1 MRELRVVD
9 IVDATVVAVDEN
21 GEEFRVALDD
31 ALIARLRS
39 ARTDALS
46 AKVSPREIQALI
58 RAGLSAQ
65 DVVRVSGATLDD
77 VERYEGPVL
86 AERDYV
92 LTSALATQIVAE
104 DGTPGGAFGSHVRI
118 RLESL
123 GANEQR
129 WVAWKDASEGWI
141 VKVEFSSKNIDHDAR
156 WSFDPRRSTLV
167 PLNADAGTLSQRGE
181 VDSGIV
187 PRLRAVDVMTGAIPT
202 VNESGPHSRRIPTS
216 PVFSEVSESIRTG
229 AINIVPVAE
238 TPEPVVHETPAGNPT
253 ALSSVAV
260 AGAAASNTHE
270 NLDEKATTPTADLL
284 EALRKRRT
292 QRDENPA
299 WLTDTRVQATT
310 VPEAQVASPISE
322 EVLNAVAIEISET
335 SITEAIAISN
345 INEAATATI
354 DGEPLTETGKQRR
367 ARKTRPTLPAWDN
380 IV

>member
-1 MRELRVVD
+1 MRDLRVVD
-9 IVDATVVAVDEN
+9 IVDTTVVAVDEN
-21 GEEFRVALDD
+21 GDEFRIALDD
-31 ALIARLRS
+31 ALIARLRV
-39 ARTDALS
+39 ARSEASST
-46 AKVSPREIQALI
+46 KVSPREIQALI

-92 LTSALATQIVAE
+92 LTSALATQIVSE
-104 DGTPGGAFGSHVRI
+104 DGTLGGAFGTHVRS

-123 GANEQR
+123 GAHEQR

-156 WSFDPRRSTLV
+156 WSFDARRSSLV
-167 PLNADAGTLSQRGE
+167 PLNADAGTLTQRGD
-181 VDSGIV
+181 VDSGMV

-202 VNESGPHSRRIPTS
+202 VNDSGPHTRRIPTS

-229 AINIVPVAE
+229 AMNIIPSGKAA
-238 TPEPVVHETPAGNPT
+238 EPVVREAPVSASD
-253 ALSSVAV
+253 ALSSDQVAEPTV
-260 AGAAASNTHE
+260 IP
-270 NLDEKATTPTADLL
+270 ATDLPSDDKESTPTADLL
-284 EALRKRRT
+284 DALRKRRM

-299 WLTDTRVQATT
+299 WLTDARVQPSTI
-310 VPEAQVASPISE
+310 PEAPVASPISE
-322 EVLNAVAIEISET
+322 DVLNAVAIEITET
-335 SITEAIAISN
+335 TFTEAIATSSAGADTGI
-345 INEAATATI
+345 I

>member
-1 MRELRVVD
+1 
-9 IVDATVVAVDEN
+9 
-21 GEEFRVALDD
+21 
-31 ALIARLRS
+31 
-39 ARTDALS
+39 
-46 AKVSPREIQALI
+46 
-58 RAGLSAQ
+58 
-65 DVVRVSGATLDD
+65 
-77 VERYEGPVL
+77 VL